1 MSAAPLTGVR
11 WEARSDGG
19 TLWLLDQTL
28 LPETVREIDASN
40 LETLR
45 EAIVALRV
53 RGAPAIGIA
62 AAYGVACHCLQ
73 ASQALANGASG
84 DELCPALS
92 QALES
97 LRSSRPTAV
106 NMFHCLDRMR
116 DCFDSHSH
124 ALTARELA
132 ARLIMEARRIH
143 TEDAN
148 LCQGIARHG
157 ADILP
162 QEGGILTICNTGAL
176 ATGGVGTALGCIAE
190 QYRRGA
196 DISVLACETRPLLQG
211 ARLTALECQ
220 RAGIPVQLIS
230 DGMAGYCMAQGLVQA
245 VIVGADR
252 ICANGDTANKIGTYQ
267 LAVLAQH
274 HGIPFIVA
282 APSTTFDLTCRDG
295 SAIDIEQRHPDE
307 VRAPRGHAFAPL
319 DVPVLNPAFDITPAA
334 LIQAIICERGMIAP
348 VSEDGIAQLIDNAH
362 SVSPI

>member
-1 MSAAPLTGVR
+1 MNALTGVR

-19 TLWLLDQTL
+19 SLWLLDQTL
-28 LPETVREIDASN
+28 LPETVREIDASC
-40 LETLR
+40 LDVLL
-45 EAIVALRV
+45 EAITTLRV

-62 AAYGVACHCLQ
+62 AAYGLASHCLQ
-73 ASQALANGASG
+73 ASHTLDSGASG
-84 DELCPALS
+84 DDLFPALS
-92 QALES
+92 HALHV
-97 LRSSRPTAV
+97 LRESRPTAV

-143 TEDAN
+143 SEDAN

-162 QEGGILTICNTGAL
+162 QHGGILTICNTGAL

-190 QYRRGA
+190 QHRRGA
-196 DISVLACETRPLLQG
+196 AIEVLACETRPLLQG

-220 RAGIPVQLIS
+220 RAGIPVRLIS
-230 DGMAGYCMAQGLVQA
+230 DGMAGYCMAQGMVQA

-267 LAVLAQH
+267 LAVLAH
-274 HGIPFIVA
+274 YHRIPFIVA
-282 APSTTFDLTCRDG
+282 APSTTFDLACSSGDRI
-295 SAIDIEQRHPDE
+295 AIEQRHPDE
-307 VRAPRGHAFAPL
+307 VRAPRGHAFAPA
-319 DVPVLNPAFDITPAA
+319 DVPVLNPAFDITPAT

-348 VSEDGIAQLIDNAH
+348 VTAPSIAQLIDH
-362 SVSPI
+362 SPSLSPL